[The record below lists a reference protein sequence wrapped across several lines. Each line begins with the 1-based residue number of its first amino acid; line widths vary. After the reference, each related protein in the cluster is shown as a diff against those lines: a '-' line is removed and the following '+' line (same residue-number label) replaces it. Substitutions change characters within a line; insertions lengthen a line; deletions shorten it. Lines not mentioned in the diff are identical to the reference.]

1 MRGKPV
7 TSGERAIIFNV
18 FKHLKVNFP
27 LEGQGSIIERTSKA
41 TGSSISTI
49 KRIIKEE
56 RARSPG
62 KKRPNRKKFTKLDSF
77 DLSVIRR
84 IIHLFYSRNE
94 SPTLTKLLKK
104 LKEEINF
111 PYGRTHLFRLLK
123 TLGFKYKKRGRES
136 IINERS
142 DLIMWRES
150 FLRRIREVREKEPQ
164 REIVYTH
171 ETWLNGGHRVKKEWV
186 DLKALENPRRSIIK
200 EYGTVG
206 CTKDNVGKGK
216 RIIIVDCITENG
228 PVPGA
233 LWIFSAGSK
242 SQKEKQEISF
252 KETAVTIEK
261 AKETVQAVEEQDSW
275 PKNVPSTSTTRS
287 PKRKSK
293 ANEPLAKS
301 KKVKK
306 ATDTKNP
313 KQQK

>member
-18 FKHLKVNFP
+18 FKHLKGNFP
-27 LEGQGSIIERTSKA
+27 PESQRSIIERASKA

-49 KRIIKEE
+49 KRIMKEE
-56 RARSPG
+56 RPRSPG

-84 IIHLFYSRNE
+84 IIHSFYSMNE

-111 PYGRTHLFRLLK
+111 HMLR
-123 TLGFKYKKRGRES
+123 TLGFKYKKRVRES
-136 IINERS
+136 ILNERS

-164 REIVYTH
+164 REIVYTD

-186 DLKALENPRRSIIK
+186 DLKALENPRRSIK

-228 PVPGA
+228 PVPGV
-233 LWIFSAGSK
+233 LWIFSAGSSHKKK
-242 SQKEKQEISF
+242 S
-252 KETAVTIEK
+252 
-261 AKETVQAVEEQDSW
+261 
-275 PKNVPSTSTTRS
+275 
-287 PKRKSK
+287 RKYHSRRLQL
-293 ANEPLAKS
+293 PS
-301 KKVKK
+301 KK
-306 ATDTKNP
+306 
-313 KQQK
+313 